1 MLTRE
6 QQIAMD
12 LGGAVIVLLILGLFY
27 WGT

>member
-12 LGGAVIVLLILGLFY
+12 VGGAVIVLLILGLFY